1 MVNPFSGAC
10 GFVALGCPVDEVTY
24 VIAASVTLSDFRR
37 RVCASDTP
45 NACPSVFPKR
55 CGPCLIKSLLYLPK
69 AYNMD
74 GLDPGFELQSAS
86 IGISKPDG
94 QTIKPP
100 ASRRK
105 ERNSQIGLAISGG
118 PPRGAT

>member
-86 IGISKPDG
+86 IGMANADG
-94 QTIKPP
+94 KREKPP
-100 ASRRK
+100 ASLDK
-105 ERNSQIGLAISGG
+105 ERKREL
-118 PPRGAT
+118 